1 MITIKSTRE
10 IELMR
15 EASQILVQ
23 TRQALFEMIQPG
35 ISTEAL
41 DQIADRTIRTLGG
54 IPSFKDYEGYPN
66 SICTSVNDV
75 VIHGIP
81 SKKVIL
87 KEGDIISIDIGVNVK
102 GYHAD
107 SAFTYPVGKISDEAQ
122 TLLDITE
129 KALYIGIEQA
139 FPGNHVSNIGH
150 AIEQYIK
157 PYGYG
162 IVETFTGHGI
172 GKDLHEAPQVLNYG
186 PKNQGPKLKPGMTIC
201 IEPMVNLGTKDV
213 QVLQDGWT
221 VVTKDKRLS
230 AHFEHMVLITE
241 DGCEIMTTLKE

>member
-35 ISTEAL
+35 VSTEAL
-41 DQIADRTIRTLGG
+41 DQIADHTIRTLGG
-54 IPSFKDYEGYPN
+54 IPSFKDYEGYPK
-66 SICTSVNDV
+66 SICTSVNEV

-81 SKKVIL
+81 SKKVFL

>member
-54 IPSFKDYEGYPN
+54 IPSFKDYEGYPK
-66 SICTSVNDV
+66 SICISVNDV

>member
-172 GKDLHEAPQVLNYG
+172 GKDLHEAPQVLNFG

>member
-54 IPSFKDYEGYPN
+54 IPSFKDYEGYPK

>member
-1 MITIKSTRE
+1 MITIKSARE
-10 IELMR
+10 VKLMQQ
-15 EASQILVQ
+15 ASQILVQ
-23 TRQALFEMIQPG
+23 ARQALFKMIQPG

-41 DQIADRTIRTLGG
+41 NQQAETVIRSLGG
-54 IPSFKDYEGYPN
+54 IPSFKDYEGYPK
-66 SICTSVNDV
+66 SICTSVNEV

-81 SKKVIL
+81 SSNVIL

-107 SAFTYPVGKISDEAQ
+107 SAFTYAVGNISSEAKQ
-122 TLLDITE
+122 LLDVTE
-129 KALYIGIEQA
+129 KALYIGIEEA
-139 FPGNHVSNIGH
+139 KPGNYVSNIGH
-150 AIEQYIK
+150 AIETFIK

-172 GKDLHEAPQVLNYG
+172 GKELHEAPQVLNYG

-213 QVLQDGWT
+213 QVLKDGWT

>member
-1 MITIKSTRE
+1 MITIKSSRE
-10 IELMR
+10 IKLMQ

-23 TRQALFEMIQPG
+23 ARQALFKMIQPG

-41 DQIADRTIRTLGG
+41 DQKADTVIRSLGG
-54 IPSFKDYEGYPN
+54 IPSFKDYEGYPK
-66 SICTSVNDV
+66 SICTSVNEV

-81 SKKVIL
+81 SSKIIL

-107 SAFTYPVGKISDEAQ
+107 SAFTYAVGNISSEAKQ
-122 TLLDITE
+122 LLEITE
-129 KALYIGIEQA
+129 KALYIGIEEA
-139 FPGNHVSNIGH
+139 KPGNYVSNIGH
-150 AIEQYIK
+150 AIETFIK

-172 GKDLHEAPQVLNYG
+172 GKELHEAPQVLNYG

-213 QVLQDGWT
+213 QVLKDGWT

-241 DGCEIMTTLKE
+241 EGCEIMTTLKE

>member
-1 MITIKSTRE
+1 MITIKSSRE
-10 IELMR
+10 IKLMQ

-23 TRQALFEMIQPG
+23 ARQALFKMIQPG

-41 DQIADRTIRTLGG
+41 DQHADTVIRSLGG
-54 IPSFKDYEGYPN
+54 IPSFKDYEGYPK
-66 SICTSVNDV
+66 SICTSVNEV

-81 SKKVIL
+81 SSKIIL

-107 SAFTYPVGKISDEAQ
+107 SAFTYAVGNISSEAKQ
-122 TLLDITE
+122 LLEITE
-129 KALYIGIEQA
+129 KALYIGIEEA
-139 FPGNHVSNIGH
+139 KPGNYVSNIGH
-150 AIEQYIK
+150 AIETFIK

-172 GKDLHEAPQVLNYG
+172 GNELHEAPQVLNYG

-213 QVLQDGWT
+213 QVLKDGWT

-241 DGCEIMTTLKE
+241 EGCEIMTTLKE

>member
-1 MITIKSTRE
+1 MISIKSARE
-10 IELMR
+10 IKLME
-15 EASQILVQ
+15 EASQILVKA
-23 TRQALFEMIQPG
+23 RQALFKMIQPG

-41 DQIADRTIRTLGG
+41 DQHADEVIRSLGG
-54 IPSFKDYEGYPN
+54 IPSFKDYEGYPK
-66 SICTSVNDV
+66 SICTSVNEV

-81 SKKVIL
+81 SHQVIL

-107 SAFTYPVGKISDEAQ
+107 SAFTYAVGEISSEAKQ
-122 TLLDITE
+122 LLDVTE
-129 KALYIGIEQA
+129 KALYIGIEEA
-139 FPGNHVSNIGH
+139 KPGNYVSNIGH
-150 AIEQYIK
+150 AIETFIK

-172 GKDLHEAPQVLNYG
+172 GKELHEAPQVLNYG
-186 PKNQGPKLKPGMTIC
+186 PKNQGPILKPGMTIC

-213 QVLQDGWT
+213 QVLKDGWT

-241 DGCEIMTTLKE
+241 AGCEIMTTLKE

>member
-1 MITIKSTRE
+1 MITIKSSRE
-10 IELMR
+10 IKLMQ

-23 TRQALFEMIQPG
+23 ARQALFKMIQPG

-41 DQIADRTIRTLGG
+41 DQHADTVIRSLGG
-54 IPSFKDYEGYPN
+54 IPSFKDYEGYPK
-66 SICTSVNDV
+66 SICTSVNEV

-81 SKKVIL
+81 SSKIIL

-102 GYHAD
+102 GYHSD
-107 SAFTYPVGKISDEAQ
+107 SAFTYAVGNISSEAKQ
-122 TLLDITE
+122 LLEITE
-129 KALYIGIEQA
+129 KALYIGIEEA
-139 FPGNHVSNIGH
+139 KPGNYVSNIGH
-150 AIEQYIK
+150 AIETFIK

-172 GKDLHEAPQVLNYG
+172 GNELHEAPQVLNYG

-213 QVLQDGWT
+213 QVLKDGWT

-241 DGCEIMTTLKE
+241 EGCEIMTTLKE

>member
-41 DQIADRTIRTLGG
+41 DQIADHTIRTLGG
-54 IPSFKDYEGYPN
+54 IPSFKDYEGYPK
-66 SICTSVNDV
+66 SICTSVNEV

-81 SKKVIL
+81 SKKVFL

-122 TLLDITE
+122 KLLDITE

-221 VVTKDKRLS
+221 VVTLS
-230 AHFEHMVLITE
+230 LIH
-241 DGCEIMTTLKE
+241 I

>member
-1 MITIKSTRE
+1 MITIKSARE
-10 IELMR
+10 IKLMH

-23 TRQALFEMIQPG
+23 ARQALFKMIQPG

-41 DQIADRTIRTLGG
+41 DQHADTVIRSLGG
-54 IPSFKDYEGYPN
+54 IPSFKDYEGYPK
-66 SICTSVNDV
+66 SICTSVNEV

-81 SKKVIL
+81 SSKVIL

-107 SAFTYPVGKISDEAQ
+107 SAFTYAVGHISSEAKQ
-122 TLLDITE
+122 LLEVTE
-129 KALYIGIEQA
+129 KALYIGIEEA
-139 FPGNHVSNIGH
+139 KPGNYVSNIGH
-150 AIEQYIK
+150 AIETFIK

-172 GKDLHEAPQVLNYG
+172 GKELHEAPQVLNYG

-213 QVLQDGWT
+213 QVLKDGWT

>member
-35 ISTEAL
+35 VSTEAL
-41 DQIADRTIRTLGG
+41 DQIADHTIRTLGG
-54 IPSFKDYEGYPN
+54 IPSFKDYEGYPK

-107 SAFTYPVGKISDEAQ
+107 SAFTYPVGKISNEAQ
-122 TLLDITE
+122 ALLDITE

-230 AHFEHMVLITE
+230 AHFEHMVLITK

>member
-1 MITIKSTRE
+1 MITIKSARE
-10 IELMR
+10 IKLMQ

-23 TRQALFEMIQPG
+23 ARQALFKMIQPG

-41 DQIADRTIRTLGG
+41 DQHADTVIRSLGG
-54 IPSFKDYEGYPN
+54 IPSFKDYEGYPK
-66 SICTSVNDV
+66 SICTSVNEV

-81 SKKVIL
+81 SSKIIL

-107 SAFTYPVGKISDEAQ
+107 SAFTYAVGNISSEAKQ
-122 TLLDITE
+122 LLEITE
-129 KALYIGIEQA
+129 KALYIGIEEA
-139 FPGNHVSNIGH
+139 KPGNYVSNIGH
-150 AIEQYIK
+150 AIETFIK
-157 PYGYG
+157 PYDYG

-172 GKDLHEAPQVLNYG
+172 GKELHEAPQVLNYG

-213 QVLQDGWT
+213 QVLKDGWT

>member
-35 ISTEAL
+35 VSTEAL
-41 DQIADRTIRTLGG
+41 DQIADHTIRTLGG
-54 IPSFKDYEGYPN
+54 IPSFKDYEGYPK

-107 SAFTYPVGKISDEAQ
+107 SAFTYPVGKISNEAQ
-122 TLLDITE
+122 ALLDITE

>member
-35 ISTEAL
+35 ASTEAL
-41 DQIADRTIRTLGG
+41 DQIADHTIRTLGG
-54 IPSFKDYEGYPN
+54 IPSFKDYEGYPK
-66 SICTSVNDV
+66 SICTSVNEV

-81 SKKVIL
+81 SKKVFL

>member
-54 IPSFKDYEGYPN
+54 IPSFKDYEGYPK
-66 SICTSVNDV
+66 SICTSLNDV

>member
-1 MITIKSTRE
+1 MITIKSSRE
-10 IELMR
+10 IKLMQ

-23 TRQALFEMIQPG
+23 ARQALFKMIQPG

-41 DQIADRTIRTLGG
+41 DQKADTVIRSLGG
-54 IPSFKDYEGYPN
+54 IPSFKDYEGYPK
-66 SICTSVNDV
+66 SICTSVNEV

-81 SKKVIL
+81 SSKIIL

-102 GYHAD
+102 GYHSD
-107 SAFTYPVGKISDEAQ
+107 SAFTYADGNISSEAKQ
-122 TLLDITE
+122 LLEITE
-129 KALYIGIEQA
+129 KALYIGIEEA
-139 FPGNHVSNIGH
+139 KPGNYVSNIGH
-150 AIEQYIK
+150 AIETFIK

-172 GKDLHEAPQVLNYG
+172 GNELHEAPQVLNYG

-213 QVLQDGWT
+213 QVLKDGWT

-241 DGCEIMTTLKE
+241 EGCEIMTTLKE

>member
-1 MITIKSTRE
+1 MMTIKSARE
-10 IELMR
+10 IKLMQQ
-15 EASQILVQ
+15 ASQILVQ
-23 TRQALFEMIQPG
+23 ARQALFKMIQPG

-41 DQIADRTIRTLGG
+41 DQYADTVIRSLGG
-54 IPSFKDYEGYPN
+54 IPSFKDYEGYPK
-66 SICTSVNDV
+66 SICTSVNEV

-81 SKKVIL
+81 SHQVIL

-107 SAFTYPVGKISDEAQ
+107 SAFTYAVGNISSEAKQ
-122 TLLDITE
+122 LLEVTE
-129 KALYIGIEQA
+129 KALYIGIEEA
-139 FPGNHVSNIGH
+139 KPGNYVSNIGH
-150 AIEQYIK
+150 AIETFIK

-172 GKDLHEAPQVLNYG
+172 GKELHEAPQVLNYG

-213 QVLQDGWT
+213 QVLKDGWT

>member
-1 MITIKSTRE
+1 MITIKSSRE
-10 IELMR
+10 IKLMQ

-23 TRQALFEMIQPG
+23 ARQALFKMIQPG

-41 DQIADRTIRTLGG
+41 DQKADTVIRSLGG
-54 IPSFKDYEGYPN
+54 IPSFKDYEGYPK
-66 SICTSVNDV
+66 SICTSVNEV

-81 SKKVIL
+81 SSKIIL

-107 SAFTYPVGKISDEAQ
+107 SAFTYAVGNISSEAKQ
-122 TLLDITE
+122 LLEITE
-129 KALYIGIEQA
+129 KALYIGIEEA
-139 FPGNHVSNIGH
+139 KPGNYVSNIGH
-150 AIEQYIK
+150 AIETFIK

-172 GKDLHEAPQVLNYG
+172 GNELHEAPQVLNYG

-213 QVLQDGWT
+213 QVLKDGWT

-241 DGCEIMTTLKE
+241 EGCEIMTTLKE

>member
-1 MITIKSTRE
+1 MITIKSARE
-10 IELMR
+10 IKLMQ

-23 TRQALFEMIQPG
+23 ARQALFKMIQPG
-35 ISTEAL
+35 VSTEAL
-41 DQIADRTIRTLGG
+41 DQHADTVITSLGG
-54 IPSFKDYEGYPN
+54 IPSFKDYEGYPK
-66 SICTSVNDV
+66 SICTSVNEV

-81 SKKVIL
+81 SSKIIL

-107 SAFTYPVGKISDEAQ
+107 SAFTYAVGNISSEAKQ
-122 TLLDITE
+122 LLEITE
-129 KALYIGIEQA
+129 KALYIGIEEA
-139 FPGNHVSNIGH
+139 KPGNYVSNIGH
-150 AIEQYIK
+150 AIETFIK

-172 GKDLHEAPQVLNYG
+172 GKELHEAPQVLNYG

-213 QVLQDGWT
+213 QVLKDGWT